1 MQTGRGMQSTNASI
15 RSVFGKKTTKL
26 NFVNWYLEETTDAEC
41 NILSV
46 KRFTLFDKWTEQ
58 FV

>member
-1 MQTGRGMQSTNASI
+1 MQSTNASI
-15 RSVFGKKTTKL
+15 RSVFGKRTTKL